1 MRHPHHYD
9 PNQPRVPEG
18 HEDGGQ
24 WTDAGG
30 TKHAQTMTDVSASAR
45 RLLRRL
51 VLPPAPDP
59 SPLFQLG
66 ARAPWLRGTAAV
78 NDMESARSRF
88 DELSLHN
95 SPEQRAILAFKVREY
110 VRNQAPVLEALRVGI
125 LSRSEIGNICNEF
138 ATVQG
143 VTDAA
148 AADVQAEERPM
159 DAGQYGTAV
168 HQRIKLMINGPKPDK
183 SSADVRSYS
192 TLWAEQSYAKTY
204 EERRQQT
211 PRDAAKAPGADARW
225 GEPGSIRVDVFE
237 EVNLTTACVYDVK
250 TGRRG
255 LSGPHMLE
263 IAVRIALRLG
273 KGARIIVMEMRPT
286 HPRVLTPRP

>member
-1 MRHPHHYD
+1 MRRNHHYD
-9 PNQPRVPEG
+9 PNQPRVPAG
-18 HEDGGQ
+18 DPDGGQ
-24 WTDAGG
+24 WTDSGG

-45 RLLRRL
+45 RLLPRP
-51 VLPPAPDP
+51 VLPPAP

-66 ARAPWLRGTAAV
+66 VRAPSLRGGHAAV
-78 NDMESARSRF
+78 NDMESARNRF
-88 DELSLHN
+88 DALSLHN

-125 LSRSEIGNICNEF
+125 LSRSEIDNICREF
-138 ATVQG
+138 ATVQE

-148 AADVQAEERPM
+148 AANVQADKRPM

-168 HQRIKLMINGPKPDK
+168 HERIKLMINGPKQDK
-183 SSADVRSYS
+183 SSTDVRSYA

-204 EERRQQT
+204 EERKQQT

-237 EVNLTTACVYDVK
+237 EVNLTTACVYDIK
-250 TGRRG
+250 TGRSG

-273 KGARIIVMEMRPT
+273 RGARIIVMEMRPT